1 MALYA
6 ASAGNRVVQQEH
18 HDRADDGHEHAPQ
31 VESCYACGT
40 SKGEQEPPGNRA
52 DDPEED
58 IEDDARTLLVHDLAG
73 DKAGDQAQDD
83 PADDGHLAPPRRCSY
98 RTSRHPPPWLRGNY

>member
-1 MALYA
+1 MGTRGA
-6 ASAGNRVVQQEH
+6 AARNRVVYQEH

-40 SKGEQEPPGNRA
+40 YKGEQEPPGNRA
-52 DDPEED
+52 DDPEEN
-58 IEDDARTLLVHDLAG
+58 IEDDAPTLLVHDLAG

-83 PADDGHLAPPRRCSY
+83 PTDDGHFVPPSLTFLPY
-98 RTSRHPPPWLRGNY
+98 VQASSALVV